1 MRKLTLEDDY
11 SVVTIEDKT
20 NKVGVSDAIQQCRY
34 ALGATGYSQD
44 NISALMPDEHEL
56 DKIVSDA
63 VEAQKVD
70 DQEMIRFELD
80 AIDEKCRLWQK
91 HGYKHITKDKML
103 DIIRGMT
110 KLGGINQD

>member
-56 DKIVSDA
+56 DKIVSEA
-63 VEAQKVD
+63 VEAQNDEYK
-70 DQEMIRFELD
+70 FEVRYALI

-91 HGYKHITKDKML
+91 HGCKHVTKDKIL
-103 DIIRGMT
+103 DIIRSMS
-110 KLGGINQD
+110 KLKDID